1 MVKKT
6 KECFLLVLFLLAV
19 NFSCA
24 QSQEDIQTGASQI
37 PVVVSKLNGK
47 RIALMVNQTSVV
59 GRTHLVDTLKS
70 LGIQIKKIFSVEHG
84 FRGDADAGE
93 IVGNAVD
100 PKSGIPIISLYGKS
114 KKPSVQDLKDIDL
127 VVFDIQDIGVRFFTY
142 ISSLHYLMEACA
154 ENGKKLIV
162 LDRPNPNGLLID
174 GPVLQPKLKSFVGM
188 HSIPIAHGMT
198 IGEYAQM
205 INGEGFLE
213 AQVSCDLEIIQLKNW
228 KHSDPYSL
236 AIRPSPNLPNDHAIA
251 LYPSICLF
259 EGTVLSVGPLIDR
272 SSFENLTIQ
281 N

>member
-1 MVKKT
+1 M
-6 KECFLLVLFLLAV
+6 
-19 NFSCA
+19 
-24 QSQEDIQTGASQI
+24 
-37 PVVVSKLNGK
+37 
-47 RIALMVNQTSVV
+47 
-59 GRTHLVDTLKS
+59 
-70 LGIQIKKIFSVEHG
+70 
-84 FRGDADAGE
+84 
-93 IVGNAVD
+93 
-100 PKSGIPIISLYGKS
+100 
-114 KKPSVQDLKDIDL
+114 
-127 VVFDIQDIGVRFFTY
+127 
-142 ISSLHYLMEACA
+142 
-154 ENGKKLIV
+154 

-259 EGTVLSVGPLIDR
+259 EGTVLSVGRGTLNPFEFVGHPNLKQYPFNFTPTSIAGMAKTPLFENDVCYGLDLRQATINNQIDLR
-272 SSFENLTIQ
+272 YLIELYSSFPEKDKFFTNYFNSLAGTFELKNQIVNGWTEEQIRATWKKDLENFRAIRKKYLLYP
-281 N
+281 